1 MKRPR
6 KKLELFQFVKEY
18 FAAPKAVGGFA
29 PSSRELAELVTE
41 SASIRTADSVIE
53 FGPGTGVFTKAILRK
68 IRKDTKFGAI
78 EIREDFVKLLQE
90 KFPNTCIFHDSAT
103 NVAQCLQKMGLEQ
116 CDCIVSGLPF
126 ALFEPKLQDELLDAA
141 VSALR
146 PGGAFVTFT
155 YFYSP
160 SLPAGRK
167 FKRKLNER
175 FSRVEKTPIVWL
187 NVFPAFAYKA
197 VK

>member
-1 MKRPR
+1 MKKPR

-18 FAAPKAVGGFA
+18 LADPKAVGGFA
-29 PSSRELAELVTE
+29 PSGRDLAELVTE
-41 SASIRTADSVIE
+41 AAGIRTADSVVE
-53 FGPGTGVFTKAILRK
+53 FGPGTGVFTEVILRK
-68 IRKDTKFGAI
+68 LRKGAKFGAI
-78 EIREDFVKLLQE
+78 EIREDFVKLLKE
-90 KFPNTCIFHDSAT
+90 KFPKTEIFHDSAT
-103 NVAQCLQKMGLEQ
+103 NVGECLAKLGLKE
-116 CDCIVSGLPF
+116 CDCIISGLPF
-126 ALFEPKLQDELLDAA
+126 ALFEDKLQEELLDAA
-141 VSALR
+141 VSVLK

-160 SLPAGRK
+160 TLPAGRK

-197 VK
+197 IK